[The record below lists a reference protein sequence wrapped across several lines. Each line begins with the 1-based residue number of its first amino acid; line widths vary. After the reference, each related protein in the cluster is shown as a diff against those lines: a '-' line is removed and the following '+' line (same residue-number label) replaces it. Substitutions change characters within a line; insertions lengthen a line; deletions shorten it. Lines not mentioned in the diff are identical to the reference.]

1 MRALG
6 PPCACLWHPH
16 TGRDRTE
23 QAQESMSLRETSSG
37 IDGTDCGNNPVIRFF
52 TAERHARGRE

>member
-1 MRALG
+1 
-6 PPCACLWHPH
+6 
-16 TGRDRTE
+16 
-23 QAQESMSLRETSSG
+23 MSLRETSSG